1 MARLMR
7 TMVPWS
13 LLASHTPML
22 AGALAALVAS
32 FLACWGML
40 ASRRAHQ
47 KLSIDDTIP
56 GLHKVHRTPVP
67 RVGGFGILAGVIAGA
82 ATLEQAHAT
91 WMLLFLLAAL
101 PAFAGGFL
109 EDLTRKVTPYSRL
122 LFAFGAAAAGYFLI
136 DARITDLDLPYDD
149 LLFRYEIFAFGF
161 TLFAVGGFAHA
172 TNIIDG
178 MNGLS
183 GFVATAIL
191 AAIALVAWRVG
202 DERILTAAL
211 VVIGATLGFLVW
223 NFPRG
228 VLFAGDGGAYFLG
241 LTIALLAVLLVH
253 RNSEVSPWFALL
265 ALWYPVW
272 ETLYSMVR
280 RRLRGRSPADADG
293 LHLHTLVY
301 RRIVKLHARPLARSA
316 LTTVCMLA
324 FCLATVVP
332 AWLFW
337 DETWILQAFAA
348 AFALAYLWIYRRIV
362 RFGVPRGLAGLGRM
376 RPTSRAGLRPTK

>member
-1 MARLMR
+1 
-7 TMVPWS
+7 
-13 LLASHTPML
+13 ML
-22 AGALAALVAS
+22 AGALAALIAS

-40 ASRRAHQ
+40 ASRRAHGR
-47 KLSIDDTIP
+47 LSIDDTIP

-67 RVGGFGILAGVIAGA
+67 RIGGFGILAGVIAGA
-82 ATLEQAHAT
+82 ATLDQAEAT
-91 WMLLFLLAAL
+91 WMLFFLLAAL
-101 PAFAGGFL
+101 PAFTGGFL

-122 LFAFGAAAAGYFLI
+122 LFAFGAAAVGYFLI
-136 DARITDLDLPYDD
+136 DARVTDLDLPYDD

-191 AAIALVAWRVG
+191 AAIALVAWGVG
-202 DERILTAAL
+202 DERILCAAL
-211 VVIGATLGFLVW
+211 VVMGATLGFLVW

-228 VLFAGDGGAYFLG
+228 VIFAGDGGAYFLG
-241 LTIALLAVLLVH
+241 FAIAELAVLLVH

-265 ALWYPVW
+265 ALWYPAW
-272 ETLYSMVR
+272 ETIYSMLR
-280 RRLRGRSPADADG
+280 RRLRGRSPADPDG

-301 RRIVKLHARPLARSA
+301 RRIVKLHSRPVARSA

-324 FCLATVVP
+324 LCLAAVVP
-332 AWLFW
+332 AWRFW

-362 RFGVPRGLAGLGRM
+362 RFGVPRGLVLGR
-376 RPTSRAGLRPTK
+376 SRAPAGIPSSEKPSRGTL

>member
-1 MARLMR
+1 
-7 TMVPWS
+7 
-13 LLASHTPML
+13 ML
-22 AGALAALVAS
+22 AGALAALIAS
-32 FLACWGML
+32 FLSCWGML
-40 ASRRAHQ
+40 ASRRAHER
-47 KLSIDDTIP
+47 LSIDDTIP

-67 RVGGFGILAGVIAGA
+67 RIGGFGILAGVIAGA
-82 ATLEQAHAT
+82 ATFDQAEAT

-101 PAFAGGFL
+101 PAFTGGFL

-122 LFAFGAAAAGYFLI
+122 LFAFGAAATGYFLV

-191 AAIALVAWRVG
+191 AAIALVAWGVG
-202 DERILTAAL
+202 DARILCAAL
-211 VVIGATLGFLVW
+211 VVMGATLGFLVW

-228 VLFAGDGGAYFLG
+228 VIFAGDGGAYFLG
-241 LTIALLAVLLVH
+241 FAIAELAVLLVH

-272 ETLYSMVR
+272 ETIYSMVR
-280 RRLRGRSPADADG
+280 RRLRGRSPADPDG

-301 RRIVKLHARPLARSA
+301 RRIVKLRTRPVARSA

-324 FCLATVVP
+324 LCLATVVP
-332 AWLFW
+332 AWRFW
-337 DETWILQAFAA
+337 DETWVLQAFAA

-362 RFGVPRGLAGLGRM
+362 HFGVPPGLILGR
-376 RPTSRAGLRPTK
+376 SRAPAGIQSPEKPSGRTL